1 MSGTNYVITIAREK
15 GSGGN
20 HIAKL
25 LSDDLQI
32 PYYDRD
38 LLRRASEV
46 SGINETFFGRADE
59 RIGFREMMSAA
70 QSVYTGEIIPP
81 DSNDYVSTKNLFAFQ
96 AKVIK
101 EMAKTES
108 CIIIGR
114 CADFLLSDYPNVF
127 RVFLHAPLEFRKARV
142 KADNETFSDRE
153 VMKRIHDCDKRRAD
167 YYKYY
172 TGDNWFDARHFDVS
186 LDTSILGVDETAKYI
201 EKLLPIFTGK
211 AV

>member
-1 MSGTNYVITIAREK
+1 
-15 GSGGN
+15 
-20 HIAKL
+20 
-25 LSDDLQI
+25 
-32 PYYDRD
+32 
-38 LLRRASEV
+38 
-46 SGINETFFGRADE
+46 
-59 RIGFREMMSAA
+59 
-70 QSVYTGEIIPP
+70 
-81 DSNDYVSTKNLFAFQ
+81 
-96 AKVIK
+96 
-101 EMAKTES
+101 MAKTES

-186 LDTSILGVDETAKYI
+186 LDTSVLGVDETAKYI
-201 EKLLPIFTGK
+201 EKLLPMFTGK
-211 AV
+211 GD